1 MDLPVSDWEFEEV
14 SAYKQRY
21 RDGSDT
27 LVLDIVEVPFLW
39 ANPKTFQ
46 QENWLLD
53 PARRWVQSG
62 RIGWDDLP
70 AWVDD
75 DAPLWINGDSSRGTA
90 AMTACQLMRRIGFR
104 IL

>member
-1 MDLPVSDWEFEEV
+1 MAGGQRSGAMDSPVSDREFEEV

-27 LVLDIVEVPFLW
+27 LVLDIIEVPVLR

-46 QENWLLD
+46 QENWLID
-53 PARRWVQSG
+53 WARRWVQAG
-62 RIGWDDLP
+62 RIVWEDLP

-75 DAPLWINGDSSRGTA
+75 DAL
-90 AMTACQLMRRIGFR
+90 L
-104 IL
+104 

>member
-1 MDLPVSDWEFEEV
+1 MDLPVSDREFKEV

-27 LVLDIVEVPFLW
+27 LVLDIVEVPFLR

-46 QENWLLD
+46 QENWLID
-53 PARRWVQSG
+53 SARRWVQAG

-75 DAPLWINGDSSRGTA
+75 DAPL
-90 AMTACQLMRRIGFR
+90 
-104 IL
+104 